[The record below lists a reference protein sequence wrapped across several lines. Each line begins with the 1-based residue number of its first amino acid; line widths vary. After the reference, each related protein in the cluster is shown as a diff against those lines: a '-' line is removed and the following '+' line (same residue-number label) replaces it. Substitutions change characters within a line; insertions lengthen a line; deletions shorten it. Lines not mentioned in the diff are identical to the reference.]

1 MIIYAVILGALG
13 ILGIVGIY
21 HITGYMYKNGLQ
33 GKVNGQASPY
43 LVREAVETLPGGLCI
58 AWSDG
63 FPILTNH
70 RMNDAVSRLFG
81 HTVVN
86 AEETWKEILSGEVSG
101 DAVRLSE
108 ETSFKMPE
116 GIVVRFRRER
126 LYADEP
132 GNELIQITMDNV
144 TRLTRS
150 RQETEEENRHLAEQI
165 RRQQGILQN
174 VVEIN
179 NEQEILSMKMRIH
192 DEFGRCLL
200 LTGQFQ
206 EKYRGRPLM
215 GTGFLVNER
224 TPDGKTEMVTISRE
238 DVRKDMTDLVHQW
251 QNVIRDMQDVPEL
264 SKEREDTAGAELDRV
279 AALIGCKIEY
289 DGAPPKEETAS
300 QLFYAAVREALTNA
314 VRHAGA
320 DVLYV
325 RTRKEEFGPGG
336 QIIYRVRISDNAG
349 TKGRTGQVN
358 GVILG
363 DGLRNLR
370 DKLEKNGA
378 SMKVYTGDGV
388 KMELAIPG

>member
-1 MIIYAVILGALG
+1 MMIYGAILGVLG
-13 ILGIVGIY
+13 IIGIVGIY
-21 HITGYMYKNGLQ
+21 HVTAYMYKNGLQ
-33 GKVNGQASPY
+33 GKVKGKASPY

-63 FPILTNH
+63 FPVLTNH

-101 DAVRLSE
+101 ECLRLSE
-108 ETSFKMPE
+108 EATFKMPE
-116 GIVVRFRRER
+116 GIIVRFRRER
-126 LYADEP
+126 LAADEP

-150 RQETEEENRHLAEQI
+150 REETEEENRHLAEQI

-179 NEQEILSMKMRIH
+179 NEQEILSMKMKIH

-200 LTGQFQ
+200 LTRQFQ
-206 EKYRGRPLM
+206 EKYRESPLT
-215 GTGFLVNER
+215 GTRFRINQR
-224 TPDGKTEMVTISRE
+224 TPGGKMEMAEISRRE
-238 DVRKDMTDLVHQW
+238 AQKDLYSVVHQW
-251 QNVIRDMQDVPEL
+251 QSVIRNMQDVPEL
-264 SKEREDTAGAELDRV
+264 SKERKDNAGAELDRV

-289 DGAPPKEETAS
+289 DGAPPKEEIAS

-325 RTRKEEFGPGG
+325 RTKKEEFGPGG
-336 QIIYRVRISDNAG
+336 QSIYRILLSDNAIEQG
-349 TKGRTGQVN
+349 KMGRADELTM
-358 GVILG
+358 G

-378 SMKVYTGDGV
+378 SIRLYAEDGV
-388 KMELAIPG
+388 KIELAIPG

>member
-1 MIIYAVILGALG
+1 MMFYAAVLGVFG

-21 HITGYMYKNGLQ
+21 HVTAYMYKNGLQ
-33 GKVNGQASPY
+33 GKVKGKASPY

-70 RMNDAVSRLFG
+70 RMNDALSRLFG

-86 AEETWKEILSGEVSG
+86 AEETWKEILTGEVSG
-101 DAVRLSE
+101 DCVRLSE
-108 ETSFKMPE
+108 EATFKMPE
-116 GIVVRFRRER
+116 GIVVHFRRER
-126 LYADEP
+126 LYGNEP
-132 GNELIQITMDNV
+132 GSELIQITMDNV
-144 TRLTRS
+144 TRLFRS

-165 RRQQGILQN
+165 RRQLSILQN

-179 NEQEILSMKMRIH
+179 SEQEILSTKMKIH

-206 EKYRGRPLM
+206 EKYSGSPLK
-215 GTGFLVNER
+215 GEKFIINQKKA
-224 TPDGKTEMVTISRE
+224 DGKAEMVEISPGE
-238 DVRKDMTDLVHQW
+238 AKKELVSLVHQW
-251 QNVIRDMQDVPEL
+251 LSVIRDMQDVPEL
-264 SKEREDTAGAELDRV
+264 SKEREDTAGVELERV

-289 DGAPPKEETAS
+289 DGVPPKEEVAS

-320 DVLYV
+320 DVLRV
-325 RTRKEEFGPGG
+325 RTREEKFGPEG
-336 QIIYRVRISDNAG
+336 QSIYRIQISDNAAELG
-349 TKGRTGQVN
+349 KDIHVDGLTM
-358 GVILG
+358 G
-363 DGLRNLR
+363 DGLKNLR

-378 SMKVYTGDGV
+378 SIRIYSEDGV
-388 KMELAIPG
+388 KIELAIPG